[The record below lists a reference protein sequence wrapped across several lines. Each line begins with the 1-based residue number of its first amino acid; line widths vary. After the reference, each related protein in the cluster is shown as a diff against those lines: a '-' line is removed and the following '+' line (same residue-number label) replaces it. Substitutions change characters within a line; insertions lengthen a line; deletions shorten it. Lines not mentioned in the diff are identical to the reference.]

1 MYTWLGLA
9 LAVSIFCAASAQSA
23 TCATDEYF
31 DNTANTCLC
40 NLTMYTSSAS
50 PPPPTVQCLSGSMRL
65 RVSKC
70 QLEKSKFDSANLHLL
85 DPTCTGVRVVEGAS
99 PAQVVVSTLTSS
111 TVCGNKLTFNGT
123 HIFYS
128 NNLTIPAKVG
138 SSGLV
143 SRNNVSYAFSC
154 SYPLNIPV
162 SLVTTLNVSMGV
174 TIIPLPG
181 GAGAVTVFMVAYTD
195 SSFTI
200 PYTDAT
206 MTVNVQDPLYVSVS
220 IPDLDATRFSVLVTR
235 LYATGTSD
243 PNAAQS
249 YDIITNKCPSAQLGF
264 LLTVVLNGINTE
276 ARFKIDAFKIT
287 GSDSVYLHAVVEI
300 CTSNPCNQ
308 TCGSS
313 SSR

>member
-1 MYTWLGLA
+1 MKLK
-9 LAVSIFCAASAQSA
+9 
-23 TCATDEYF
+23 
-31 DNTANTCLC
+31 
-40 NLTMYTSSAS
+40 
-50 PPPPTVQCLSGSMRL
+50 
-65 RVSKC
+65 VSKC

-85 DPTCTGVRVVEGAS
+85 DPSCTGARVADSAS
-99 PAQVVVSTLTSS
+99 PAQVVVSTTTSS
-111 TVCGNKLTFNGT
+111 ALCGNKLTHNST
-123 HIFYS
+123 HVFYS
-128 NNLTIPAKVG
+128 NNLTIPAKK
-138 SSGLV
+138 SLSGLV
-143 SRNNVSYAFSC
+143 SRNNVTYAFSC

-162 SLVTTLNVSMGV
+162 SLATVLNVTMSV
-174 TIIPLPG
+174 TDIPLPG
-181 GAGAVTVFMVAYTD
+181 GVGAVTVFMVAYTD

-220 IPDLDATRFSVLVTR
+220 IPDLDATRLSVLVTR

-249 YDIITNKCPSAQLGF
+249 YDIITNNCPSAQLGD
-264 LLTVVLNGINTE
+264 LLTVVKNGKDTE

-313 SSR
+313 GSRSISDTKSASLTGGPYNAENSYDLNGASSRFSWIWTVNSLLLSLLGLRLL